1 MKTPEIIQ
9 RIIELVFLSVAAIG
23 FIVWPIAFYVLGIIY
38 NLKQNL
44 SIWWV
49 MGLPFLI
56 FSAGGIH
63 ILVLAVKGVKS
74 LWKEI
79 KKK

>member
-1 MKTPEIIQ
+1 MKTLGIVQ
-9 RIIELVFLSVAAIG
+9 RITELVFLSAVAIG
-23 FIVWPIAFYVLGIIY
+23 FIMGPVAFYVLGVIY
-38 NLKQNL
+38 NLKQEL

-49 MGLPFLI
+49 MGLPLFVFLA
-56 FSAGGIH
+56 SGIH
-63 ILVLAVKGVKS
+63 ILVLAVEGVKS